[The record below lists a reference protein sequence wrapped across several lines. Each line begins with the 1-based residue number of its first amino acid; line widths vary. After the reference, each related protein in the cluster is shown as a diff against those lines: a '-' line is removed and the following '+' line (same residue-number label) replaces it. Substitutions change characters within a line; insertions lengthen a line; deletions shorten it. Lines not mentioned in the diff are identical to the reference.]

1 EADLAEIG
9 SRTISIDLDPTK
21 FFRNE
26 LVQAIREIRND
37 YDTDVDNKQA
47 EMQNRYSSVYNKL
60 FMRLNRPDTNPLYN
74 EQKHG
79 QEERVCSGILEAQ
92 NRNDYLKPTNQ
103 DIKNR
108 IAELQRKLN
117 SLRKDGSFA
126 QARVTKDIDEARRRL
141 ERANRE
147 YDEVISLQVSLEK
160 EIGTYRNL
168 LESNEHFFFK
178 IICNCLY
185 S

>member
-1 EADLAEIG
+1 QINLFRCRITDLEDVARRYKGEIHYLSSETATIQHEIQNELFLQSSLAVKKIALQDEIATVKQIHEADLAEIG

-92 NRNDYLKPTNQ
+92 NRNAT
-103 DIKNR
+103 
-108 IAELQRKLN
+108 
-117 SLRKDGSFA
+117 
-126 QARVTKDIDEARRRL
+126 
-141 ERANRE
+141 
-147 YDEVISLQVSLEK
+147 
-160 EIGTYRNL
+160 
-168 LESNEHFFFK
+168 
-178 IICNCLY
+178 
-185 S
+185 